1 MKPLLFDT
9 NVLLLF
15 LRGDAR
21 WSAIYE
27 EYDLGNTLNCL
38 SVVCLGELYAL
49 ALRNNWG
56 ERRVSQIAQLRRDFT
71 IIDINI
77 EDIIQ
82 KYAQIDAYSQGK
94 LLSRPLSIS
103 ARNMGKNDLWIA
115 ATASV
120 FDMTLLTA
128 DADFEHLDKSFLTL
142 AKITI

>member
-15 LRGDAR
+15 LRGDAH
-21 WSAIYE
+21 WQTVYE
-27 EYDLGNTLNCL
+27 TYNVENTLNCL
-38 SVVCLGELYAL
+38 SVVSLGELYAL

-56 ERRVSQIAQLRRDFT
+56 ERRIAQIAQVRRDFT

-82 KYAQIDAYSQGK
+82 KYAQIDAFSQGK
-94 LLSRPLSIS
+94 LLNRPLNVS

-120 FDMTLLTA
+120 YDMQLLTA
-128 DADFEHLDKSFLTL
+128 DADFEHLDTSFLSL
-142 AKITI
+142 GKI